1 VDPHE
6 VSSTLV
12 HVHRPNR
19 WGSSNSAHRWF
30 RRLACNISRGGLLS
44 RFAQPSI
51 KRALAREKIAAHFRI
66 AYLTKSGNL

>member
-1 VDPHE
+1 MDPHE

-19 WGSSNSAHRWF
+19 CGARIARIAGF
-30 RRLACNISRGGLLS
+30 GGLLAMLA

-51 KRALAREKIAAHFRI
+51 KCALAREKVAAHFRI